1 MFKERVTWTHHWGD
15 KTFSFRTT
23 RNQSFRFNAGEFAM
37 IGLEADGKK
46 ILRAY
51 SIASAPWEEELEWLS
66 VKVQDGELTGK
77 LQHLKEGDEVIL
89 MPKCVGTLR
98 NEALT
103 PGGTLWMLATG
114 TGLAPFMSL
123 IRDVDTLEQWDQINI
138 VHSVR
143 HRSELAYYKQLNT
156 SFIDTDIHEMV
167 APVLKYRPIV
177 TGEGDE
183 RITVKLWR
191 ERLPV
196 RNDDKVMICGNM
208 RFNEDMIKWCEHM
221 GMSEG
226 TLKNPGGYVLERA
239 FIDPS

>member
-77 LQHLKEGDEVIL
+77 LQHLKEGDEVII

-98 NEALT
+98 NEAFT
-103 PGGTLWMLATG
+103 DGDTLWMMATG

-123 IRDVDTLEQWDQINI
+123 IRDVDTLERWSKII
-138 VHSVR
+138 LVHSVR
-143 HRSELAYYKQLNT
+143 NREELAYKHELTRKFVGTELFDLMHNT
-156 SFIDTDIHEMV
+156 LEYV
-167 APVLKYRPIV
+167 PIV
-177 TGEGDE
+177 TGEGGD
-183 RITVKLWR
+183 RITTQLESGSLAV
-191 ERLPV
+191 
-196 RNDDKVMICGNM
+196 NTDSDKIMICGNM
-208 RFNEDMIKWCEHM
+208 TFNEDVMAWCESKDM
-221 GMSEG
+221 REG
-226 TLKNPGGYVLERA
+226 TLRTPGDYVFERA
-239 FIDPS
+239 FVEK

>member
-1 MFKERVTWTHHWGD
+1 VYKEQVTWVHHWGD

-77 LQHLKEGDEVIL
+77 LQHLKEGDEVII

-103 PGGTLWMLATG
+103 DGEVLWMLATG

-123 IRDVDTLEQWDQINI
+123 IRDIDTLERWPKIVL

-143 HRSELAYYKQLNT
+143 NREELAYN
-156 SFIDTDIHEMV
+156 HELTRKFV
-167 APVLKYRPIV
+167 GTELFEILHGALEYVPIV
-177 TGEGDE
+177 TGEGGK
-183 RITVKLWR
+183 RITTQLESGDLAVDPKQ
-191 ERLPV
+191 
-196 RNDDKVMICGNM
+196 DKIMICGNM
-208 RFNEDMIKWCEHM
+208 QFNEDVMAWCESKDM
-221 GMSEG
+221 TEG
-226 TLKNPGGYVLERA
+226 TLRTPGEYVFERA
-239 FIDPS
+239 FVEK